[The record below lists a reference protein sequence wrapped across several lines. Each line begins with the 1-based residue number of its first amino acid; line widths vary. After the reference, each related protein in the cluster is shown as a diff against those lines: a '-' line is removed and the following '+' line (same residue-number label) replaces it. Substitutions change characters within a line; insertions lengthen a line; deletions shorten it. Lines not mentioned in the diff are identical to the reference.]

1 MQSIVFEI
9 DLWKQR
15 EQFLRRIYKKK
26 KWLIY
31 EYLYMNVKKKDKIYY
46 YTWEF
51 IYNLHYM
58 INKKQFF
65 I

>member
-1 MQSIVFEI
+1 M
-9 DLWKQR
+9 
-15 EQFLRRIYKKK
+15 
-26 KWLIY
+26 IY